1 MELFIPASPKI
12 KYIVPKVI
20 PTIIFLNDEKIED
33 NSFNDIN
40 EDSSND
46 ENDFGNENNKSKL
59 IYNVDNSLDDLGEN
73 SIFKT
78 LLSLKKKKESV
89 SYFNTTDSF

>member
-12 KYIVPKVI
+12 KYIIPKVI
-20 PTIIFLNDEKIED
+20 PTIFFLNDEKIED
-33 NSFNDIN
+33 NSFSVNN

-46 ENDFGNENNKSKL
+46 ENDFGIENNKSKL
-59 IYNVDNSLDDLGEN
+59 IYNEDNSLDDLGEN

-78 LLSLKKKKESV
+78 LLSIKKKKESV
-89 SYFNTTDSF
+89 NSFNTTDSF

>member
-20 PTIIFLNDEKIED
+20 PTIFFLNDEKIED

-59 IYNVDNSLDDLGEN
+59 IYNEDNSLDDLGEN

-78 LLSLKKKKESV
+78 LLSIKKKKESV
-89 SYFNTTDSF
+89 NSFNTTDSF

>member
-20 PTIIFLNDEKIED
+20 PTIFFLNDEKIED

>member
-20 PTIIFLNDEKIED
+20 PTIFFLNDEKIED
-33 NSFNDIN
+33 NSFSVNN

-59 IYNVDNSLDDLGEN
+59 IYNEDNSLDDLGEN

>member
-20 PTIIFLNDEKIED
+20 PTIFFLNDEKIED

-59 IYNVDNSLDDLGEN
+59 IYNEDNSLDDLGEN

>member
-20 PTIIFLNDEKIED
+20 PTIFFLNDEKIED
-33 NSFNDIN
+33 NSFSVNN

-46 ENDFGNENNKSKL
+46 ENDFGIENNKSKL
-59 IYNVDNSLDDLGEN
+59 IYNEDNSLDDLGEN

-78 LLSLKKKKESV
+78 LLSIKKKKESV
-89 SYFNTTDSF
+89 NSFNTTDSF